1 MDTTDSGGGARSTS
15 RHRGRADGHLILGCA
30 GDRI

>member
-1 MDTTDSGGGARSTS
+1 MDTTDSGGGAGSAS
-15 RHRGRADGHLILGCA
+15 RHRGRADGHLILGCT